1 MTTPAQDAPL
11 VFPSVAFRPLRLFA
25 VCVVLTGLA
34 TLAAGL
40 LGHVMVG
47 VFFGVGLG
55 LGLLNAVLVQ
65 RSVEAITADAHPLK
79 RKMALNSATRLL
91 VMTVIGLTIAFI
103 FRPQG
108 LGVVFGMALFQV
120 VLVIS
125 TALPVMKKI
134 RAGAAAGPSS
144 RLDSKGRPHSNDRD
158 VLAEAAIEV
167 GHHETA
173 KWFGLTVN
181 TDTVLATAIAAVI
194 VIALAFFLRA
204 KVTSTGVPGGVQLFW
219 EAITVQLRDQ
229 IETAIGM
236 KIAPFVL
243 PLAVTLFVFILVANW
258 LSVLPVQYTDG
269 TGATHELLKP
279 PASDINFVLA
289 LALFVFICYH
299 AAGIWR
305 RGIIGHPVKLLKG
318 HVAFLAPINLV
329 EELAKPIS
337 LSLRLFGNMFAG
349 GILVALIALFPPWIL
364 WLPNAIW
371 KSFDLFVG
379 AIQAFIFALLTI
391 LYFSQ
396 SMELDEDHH

>member
-1 MTTPAQDAPL
+1 MTETI
-11 VFPSVAFRPLRLFA
+11 
-25 VCVVLTGLA
+25 
-34 TLAAGL
+34 LAAESGI
-40 LGHVMVG
+40 
-47 VFFGVGLG
+47 
-55 LGLLNAVLVQ
+55 Q
-65 RSVEAITADAHPLK
+65 
-79 RKMALNSATRLL
+79 
-91 VMTVIGLTIAFI
+91 
-103 FRPQG
+103 
-108 LGVVFGMALFQV
+108 
-120 VLVIS
+120 
-125 TALPVMKKI
+125 
-134 RAGAAAGPSS
+134 
-144 RLDSKGRPHSNDRD
+144 
-158 VLAEAAIEV
+158 V
-167 GHHETA
+167 GHHTEA
-173 KWFGLTVN
+173 HWFGLTVN

-219 EAITVQLRDQ
+219 EAITVQTRNQ
-229 IETAIGM
+229 IEGAIGM

-258 LSVLPVQYTDG
+258 LSVFPVQYTDEH
-269 TGATHELLKP
+269 GAIHELLKP

-305 RGIIGHPVKLLKG
+305 RGPIGHPVKLLKG
-318 HVAFLAPINLV
+318 HVTVLAPINLV

-337 LSLRLFGNMFAG
+337 LSLRLFGNIFAG
-349 GILVALIALFPPWIL
+349 GILVALIALFPPYIL